1 MFSQQQN
8 DSTIVLLII
17 LKNLKKRNFLKMRKN
32 LPFETFQAFCVF
44 SCRLDMFVTT
54 PAPQFD
60 KNCTQLLFF
69 SKKVDF
75 SIFEPKLCEEEQN
88 CCEAPLNFRLLKCTN
103 FGRN

>member
-8 DSTIVLLII
+8 DSTIVLLMIF
-17 LKNLKKRNFLKMRKN
+17 KNLKKRNFLKMRKN

-60 KNCTQLLFF
+60 KTALNYYF
-69 SKKVDF
+69 SPKKLISVF
-75 SIFEPKLCEEEQN
+75 
-88 CCEAPLNFRLLKCTN
+88 LNPNSVR
-103 FGRN
+103 RNKTVAKHHLTFVY